1 MASQAR
7 EFQTGGLLP
16 LVKTTGTG
24 SEPSWNISHSRGSRL
39 EWCVDGTGHGQNNLY
54 LQKPFGLC
62 FGALRTPKRRENR

>member
-24 SEPSWNISHSRGSRL
+24 SEPSWNIGHFRGSQL
-39 EWCVDGTGHGQNNLY
+39 EWCVLYKECGDSTGHGQNNLY
-54 LQKPFGLC
+54 LQEPYEL
-62 FGALRTPKRRENR
+62 